1 MSLFYS
7 DPPSNTSKNQNTEIT
22 PQAVV
27 MLLVAVLAMAGYSKR
42 SLLEVFYYRNFEL
55 IYLSAYALIATFVVL
70 AIWQVKKRTKKI
82 SHRMNLLSFLFGNE
96 KGTFVGKSQDN
107 ISLSLPDRTRLEHVQ
122 IIGSTGRGKTKSVIL
137 PWLCR
142 DIVAGKSAILIDGKG
157 DPEFV
162 DVIKTVAECS
172 RYKPDVHVFDL
183 GNPKASCVT
192 NPLLNGSP
200 QQITDRLFQ
209 AFQFSDPYYKS
220 VQYSI
225 TGAVVSLVREVD
237 TKDDVPG
244 VVTFQRI
251 YELLSDMENLTAA
264 LTKSKVGNQA
274 LLSFASMNRNEREQR
289 VSGLLSQLAPF
300 AVGEVAELVNG
311 KEGAVTISDL
321 LLTEN
326 RPQVFIVLI
335 PTLKYQELGH
345 QLGKL
350 LCQELAWAI
359 GERAS
364 RVGNRAAFTPVYL
377 DEFSA
382 FVYPGFAQILNKA
395 RSSQVAIHLSH
406 QSLGDLSVV
415 SPDFAKIITTNTNV
429 KCILGLNDPETADWF
444 ARHLGTETSEK
455 KTERAQDPGFFS
467 SIQKTGDLSLREVEA
482 YKIHPNRLKNYTRG
496 WGVLHLPSPLGNI
509 TEEVHFSPFSSEELP
524 DNH

>member
-1 MSLFYS
+1 
-7 DPPSNTSKNQNTEIT
+7 
-22 PQAVV
+22 
-27 MLLVAVLAMAGYSKR
+27 
-42 SLLEVFYYRNFEL
+42 
-55 IYLSAYALIATFVVL
+55 
-70 AIWQVKKRTKKI
+70 
-82 SHRMNLLSFLFGNE
+82 
-96 KGTFVGKSQDN
+96 
-107 ISLSLPDRTRLEHVQ
+107 
-122 IIGSTGRGKTKSVIL
+122 
-137 PWLCR
+137 
-142 DIVAGKSAILIDGKG
+142 
-157 DPEFV
+157 
-162 DVIKTVAECS
+162 
-172 RYKPDVHVFDL
+172 
-183 GNPKASCVT
+183 
-192 NPLLNGSP
+192 
-200 QQITDRLFQ
+200 
-209 AFQFSDPYYKS
+209 
-220 VQYSI
+220 
-225 TGAVVSLVREVD
+225 
-237 TKDDVPG
+237 
-244 VVTFQRI
+244 
-251 YELLSDMENLTAA
+251 
-264 LTKSKVGNQA
+264 
-274 LLSFASMNRNEREQR
+274 MNRNEREQR

-321 LLTEN
+321 LVATGK
-326 RPQVFIVLI
+326 PQVFIVLI

-364 RVGNRAAFTPVYL
+364 REGNRATFTPVYL

-382 FVYPGFAQILNKA
+382 LVYPGFAQILNKA

-406 QSLGDLSVV
+406 QSLGDLNIV

-444 ARHLGTETSEK
+444 ARHLGTETLEK